1 MPNAFCNIMF
11 NFSHPEEA
19 RRQLYNDVR
28 FRRALSVAI
37 DREELIKLVW
47 KGGVFASQVAPL
59 QGPPYHGESDLFKAY
74 TQFDPDMANSLLDEI
89 GLTARDGD
97 GFRLGLDGQPMLLVI
112 SATTAWPVET
122 PEVMDLVRGYWEK
135 VGIKATVTP
144 EEGTL
149 WNTRHNAG
157 EHDISSR
164 GAHFGGGPVHPTLNN
179 NTFCMS
185 GWQWAPEWALWL
197 DSNGERGVEPPEDVK
212 RIREI
217 REEVLAEP
225 DPAKQDEM
233 IMEVFRIHM
242 DNLWSIGLVVD
253 DPAVSRMVV
262 VHNRIRNVPTKFA
275 SFEYH
280 PNVPPSFFVN
290 EA

>member
-1 MPNAFCNIMF
+1 M
-11 NFSHPEEA
+11 E
-19 RRQLYNDVR
+19 
-28 FRRALSVAI
+28 
-37 DREELIKLVW
+37 
-47 KGGVFASQVAPL
+47 
-59 QGPPYHGESDLFKAY
+59 
-74 TQFDPDMANSLLDEI
+74 
-89 GLTARDGD
+89 
-97 GFRLGLDGQPMLLVI
+97 
-112 SATTAWPVET
+112 
-122 PEVMDLVRGYWEK
+122 LVRGYWEE

-157 EHDISSR
+157 EHDLSAR
-164 GAHFGGGPVHPTLNN
+164 GAHFGGGPVHPTLNG
-179 NTFCMS
+179 NTFCLS
-185 GWQWAPEWALWL
+185 GWQWAPDWALWL
-197 DSNGERGVEPPEDVK
+197 DSDGERGVEPPEDVK

-233 IMEVFRIHM
+233 IMEVFQIHM

-262 VHNRIRNVPTKFA
+262 VHNRIRNVPTKLA

-280 PNVPPSFFVN
+280 PNVPASFFVN